1 MRDFEAP
8 ALLAE
13 AALAAL
19 ESAPDGNTG
28 NAV

>member
-8 ALLAE
+8 ALLADV
-13 AALAAL
+13 ALAAL
-19 ESAPDGNTG
+19 ESAPDGNAG